1 MIKGFYAAASAMVVG
16 MNRQNAISHNVANL
30 DTPGF
35 KQVLLTMEDWKKTQV
50 VTQSQQP
57 VSFPVYPSILFNQI
71 GTEKLH
77 YAGNLGLGVE
87 NSPEYT
93 SYEQGAL
100 QNTGLELDLAIEGD
114 GFFRIQAEDGVRYTR
129 DGRFVRDSKGN
140 LVTVDGHYVL
150 DRNGR
155 KITIGQGSTVE
166 VSSNGTISVDGQNQA
181 QIDVVTF
188 ADPEAQLTRV
198 SLTSFTAE
206 VAPTRNAIGSV
217 RQGYLEASNV
227 NIAQLMTQMIQV
239 ARSYEAAQQLVR
251 VQDDLLGQS
260 INTLGKV

>member
-35 KQVLLTMEDWKKTQV
+35 KQVLLTMDDWKKTQV
-50 VTQSQQP
+50 VTQSQQA

-71 GTEKLH
+71 GTEKLQ
-77 YAGNLGLGVE
+77 YVGNLGLGVE

-93 SYEQGAL
+93 SYEQGAM
-100 QNTGLELDLAIEGD
+100 QNTGLELDLAIAGD
-114 GFFRIQAEDGVRYTR
+114 GFFRIQADDGVRYTR
-129 DGRFVRDSKGN
+129 DGRFERDTKGN
-140 LVTVDGHYVL
+140 LVTVDGYYVL

-155 KITIGQGSTVE
+155 KITLDQDGTVE
-166 VSSNGTISVDGQNQA
+166 ISSDGRISVDGQNQA

-188 ADPEAQLTRV
+188 ADPEAELTRV

-206 VAPTRNAIGSV
+206 TAPTRNAVGSV